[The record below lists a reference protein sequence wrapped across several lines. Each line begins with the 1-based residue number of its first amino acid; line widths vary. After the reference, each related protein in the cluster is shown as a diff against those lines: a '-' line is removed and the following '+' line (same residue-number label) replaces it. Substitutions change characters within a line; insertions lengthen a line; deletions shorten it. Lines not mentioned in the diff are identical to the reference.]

1 MIRPVLAE
9 AGAPVGQLPEEPE
22 ALLALG
28 VWAQQWFSSMLRS
41 CAGDGSGVSG
51 FVQEK
56 PQLRLGGAWAADR
69 PDAPGYSPS
78 ADALLHSVALDLAF
92 LVIEAARVQR
102 PELAWQVVHDEER
115 ERFAVTVEQS
125 SPPFPVLRLIRDFL
139 VQSGARPRGLRG
151 RELRDWRS
159 GTLYRCYERA
169 ATGKAQISESQAFP
183 GAAEHR
189 EGSSYLLRRPKRED
203 PPASAELVAMV
214 AAFRQAG
221 WFEAAKVSSTG
232 QFTTRSSATK
242 LTDADLARAAQ
253 ASWQAFEHEAMP
265 ADPVQ
270 AARRLLVL
278 DGGRTWSEDVEADA
292 RPGDNLHEQTLF
304 AIARIVGKD
313 LGNLRDATEDWQ
325 TSPGDVQL
333 SFWLGRGHHQI
344 LLPSPEGYLSPALFT
359 GLNELLP
366 EGRPRLWYAD
376 HGPPVAVVTRA
387 TAAEKDALQNL
398 TGIELSPDPPGWWSK
413 LAPPSR

>member
-1 MIRPVLAE
+1 MVYPLADFPWPVWTLTSSNPLAGEQATRWAGWLNQVESERLEMIRPVLAE

-28 VWAQQWFSSMLRS
+28 IWAQQWFSSMLRS
-41 CAGDGSGVSG
+41 SAGDGSGVSG

-203 PPASAELVAMV
+203 PPGVGRTGSDGGSVS
-214 AAFRQAG
+214 AG
-221 WFEAAKVSSTG
+221 WLVRGGEGLLDRAVHDPVERDQADGRRSG
-232 QFTTRSSATK
+232 QGRPGQLAGLRARGDACGPGAGGQATAGARRR
-242 LTDADLARAAQ
+242 ADLVRGRGGRCAAWRQSARADPLRHRPDRGKGSRQSSGCYRGLAERHQ
-253 ASWQAFEHEAMP
+253 ATFSCPSGWAEVITRFCCH
-265 ADPVQ
+265 
-270 AARRLLVL
+270 LL
-278 DGGRTWSEDVEADA
+278 R
-292 RPGDNLHEQTLF
+292 
-304 AIARIVGKD
+304 AI
-313 LGNLRDATEDWQ
+313 
-325 TSPGDVQL
+325 
-333 SFWLGRGHHQI
+333 
-344 LLPSPEGYLSPALFT
+344 
-359 GLNELLP
+359 
-366 EGRPRLWYAD
+366 
-376 HGPPVAVVTRA
+376 
-387 TAAEKDALQNL
+387 
-398 TGIELSPDPPGWWSK
+398 
-413 LAPPSR
+413 